1 MSRTNPHRVRR
12 ARKSNGLISA
22 SQPLSAAS
30 PSWSAY
36 DIRAK
41 LQAYFERGFAS
52 TQTQRNRLK
61 ALLGTNRARIRR
73 MPKNWRKYMGYADQS
88 AFTGGP
94 HTSIHLII
102 TPWRPRS
109 LPAVPDAARLRASG
123 ARGPGK
129 PGTLR

>member
-1 MSRTNPHRVRR
+1 MSRNNPHRVRR

-52 TQTQRNRLK
+52 TQTQRNRLM
-61 ALLGTNRARIRR
+61 APLGHEPRTYQAHAEELAKEWATLTRA
-73 MPKNWRKYMGYADQS
+73 PSLADHQPQV
-88 AFTGGP
+88 T
-94 HTSIHLII
+94 
-102 TPWRPRS
+102 
-109 LPAVPDAARLRASG
+109 
-123 ARGPGK
+123 
-129 PGTLR
+129 